1 MIMLIIATRKQ
12 TEHKNFENN
21 FDLSSE
27 SEIKPQ
33 QRTCVCLDRIAL
45 LQNFMNRDSPKERQQ
60 VRLNKKKNLIIF
72 LYLSSYGALSII
84 LKQYAGRVSP
94 RTY

>member
-1 MIMLIIATRKQ
+1 MCRFGLTYMIMLIIATRKQ

-60 VRLNKKKNLIIF
+60 LRLNKKKI
-72 LYLSSYGALSII
+72 LSSSFIYHPT
-84 LKQYAGRVSP
+84 GRF
-94 RTY
+94 R